1 MSELTRFHTATK
13 AIQSCTYLPSL
24 EAIHL
29 RVRKVRTDSN
39 PEAAR

>member
-1 MSELTRFHTATK
+1 MSELTRFHTDIT

-29 RVRKVRTDSN
+29 RVRQVHTDAN
-39 PEAAR
+39 PEAA